1 MCSQRSRI
9 PVFSVQV
16 PKVINVAEELQ
27 PLPPSRTNLNRT
39 ANIEPHRDHA
49 FVFRAKAPEHIAFK
63 GATQGVTKVEPPP
76 PKRAAVQHPVSRY
89 RREAELRNKIKL
101 LEGARSEMMVK
112 LERTQATV
120 NELKEQ
126 CENLQRENQEFKQ
139 FAKCC
144 MLDQETR
151 NCLSVAG
158 GKTLEMEEMKEEQA
172 EMMVL
177 TEKLN
182 TDLELLCKMVKE
194 QKDNL
199 QTAKMT
205 WKQLEEERAHF
216 REKQQCFQREMK
228 EFADILDQEYE
239 FVTAEM
245 ETTILTPL

>member
-1 MCSQRSRI
+1 MKIENVSFVTLSIMCSQRSRI

-63 GATQGVTKVEPPP
+63 GATQG
-76 PKRAAVQHPVSRY
+76 PVSRY